1 MTRGSL
7 RQIMCRNG
15 EYKKWEILI
24 EELNRIEYL
33 LVRATDRRGVTMTK
47 KINRG
52 QSLKDKKSA
61 DVQGGW
67 FVYLLL
73 KFALNYETFLFRPRC
88 EEDTSQEFIVN

>member
-1 MTRGSL
+1 
-7 RQIMCRNG
+7 
-15 EYKKWEILI
+15 
-24 EELNRIEYL
+24 
-33 LVRATDRRGVTMTK
+33 MTK

-88 EEDTSQEFIVN
+88 EEDTSQEFIVNEKKKLKLHSWETIFTFIF